1 MSRATIGGGMQRELV
16 ERAIAGDKAAFSS
29 LVEGSASQQYA
40 IASLIL
46 RDRDRA
52 QDAVQDALV
61 LAWRNIS
68 ALRVPD
74 AWDAWLRRL
83 TVRACFAASRRERHR
98 SRVEV
103 HAILDL
109 EPAAPGDA
117 MLALAERDRMRQALD
132 RLAIDQRAVI
142 VLVYYL
148 GLSLS
153 DAAVSLDIPIGT
165 AKSRLHRGLEVLRR
179 DLDAPTPAPN
189 ALPAER
195 AT

>member
-1 MSRATIGGGMQRELV
+1 MQRELV
-16 ERAIAGDKAAFSS
+16 QRAIAGDTAAFSS
-29 LVEGSASQQYA
+29 LVEASASQQYA

-61 LAWRNIS
+61 LAWRNVS

-83 TVRACFAASRRERHR
+83 TVRACFAASRRERR
-98 SRVEV
+98 RNRVEV
-103 HAILDL
+103 HAVLDQ
-109 EPAAPGDA
+109 EPPAPGDA
-117 MLALAERDRMRQALD
+117 ILALAERDRMRQALD

-142 VLVYYL
+142 VLVYYV
-148 GLSLS
+148 GLSLG
-153 DAAVSLDIPIGT
+153 DAAISLDIPIGT
-165 AKSRLHRGLEVLRR
+165 AKSRLHRGLELMRR
-179 DLDAPTPAPN
+179 SLGAPAMAPDPR
-189 ALPAER
+189 PAER